1 MAGTLAPEPEGL
13 NPARLSA
20 ELAALFPPGVCAAE
34 LAGDAPPAL
43 LTEPELKSISH
54 CSEKRIRDFTAGR
67 LCARRALEEL
77 GLVGFSLLPAS
88 DRQPAWPASVIG
100 SITHTAGYSAAV
112 AARRGA
118 LQGLGVDAETIAA
131 VHAELWPRVLGAE
144 ELARLNALPAA
155 RRGTAAA
162 LAFAAKEAFYKSQYP
177 LTGEWLEFEDIAIES
192 QDWHLPRGGF
202 RVRPRRA
209 LRLAAHT
216 AAALV
221 GCFRVHGEFV
231 TCGVALGA

>member
-20 ELAALFPPGVCAAE
+20 ELAALFPPGVFAAE
-34 LAGDAPPAL
+34 LAGEAAPGL

-54 CSEKRIRDFTAGR
+54 CSEKRILDFTAGR
-67 LCARRALEEL
+67 LCARRALGAL
-77 GLVGFSLLPAS
+77 GVTGFSLLPAS
-88 DRQPAWPASVIG
+88 DRQPAWPTAVVG

-112 AARRGA
+112 VARSGSLR
-118 LQGLGVDAETIAA
+118 GLGVDAEAIAA

-144 ELARLNALPAA
+144 ELARLGELPAA
-155 RRGTAAA
+155 RRGAAAA

-177 LTGEWLEFEDIAIES
+177 LTGEWLEFEDIGIES
-192 QDWHLPRGGF
+192 QDWHLPRGAF

-216 AAALV
+216 GAVLG

-231 TCGVALGA
+231 TCGVALGL

>member
-1 MAGTLAPEPEGL
+1 MVETLAPEPEGL
-13 NPARLSA
+13 NPARPSA
-20 ELAALFPPGVCAAE
+20 ELAALFPPGVFAAE
-34 LAGDAPPAL
+34 LAGEAPPSL
-43 LTEPELKSISH
+43 LTEAELQSISH

-67 LCARRALEEL
+67 LCARHALKAL
-77 GLVGFSLLPAS
+77 GVEGFSLLPAS
-88 DRQPAWPASVIG
+88 DRQPVWPPCVVG

-112 AARRGA
+112 VARRGP
-118 LQGLGVDAETIAA
+118 LQGLGIDSEAIAA
-131 VHAELWPRVLGAE
+131 VHAELWPRVLGE
-144 ELARLNALPAA
+144 DELARLAELSSA

-192 QDWHLPRGGF
+192 QHGHLAQGEF

-209 LRLAAHT
+209 LRLAARPG
-216 AAALV
+216 AALG

-231 TCGVALGA
+231 TCGVALSP

>member
-20 ELAALFPPGVCAAE
+20 GLAALFPTGVYAAE
-34 LAGDAPPAL
+34 LAGDAPPGL

-67 LCARRALEEL
+67 LCARRALEAL
-77 GLVGFSLLPAS
+77 GVVGFSLLPAS

-112 AARRGA
+112 AARRGP
-118 LQGLGVDAETIAA
+118 LQGLGVDAEAIAA
-131 VHAELWPRVLGAE
+131 VHAELWPRVLSAE
-144 ELARLNALPAA
+144 ELARLNELPAG
-155 RRGTAAA
+155 RRGAAAA
-162 LAFAAKEAFYKSQYP
+162 LAFAAKEAFYKCQYP

-216 AAALV
+216 GAALA